1 MRPVLED
8 GTTDSNSHR
17 LPLSDDPSEK
27 LHPFSRANNMLNG
40 SLRRY
45 SQCVKGFVSSLSTVF
60 RNVPYLRAIEVS
72 PFVFF
77 LASRISVA
85 SAGAEPCEAA
95 RPSV

>member
-45 SQCVKGFVSSLSTVF
+45 SQCVKGFVSSLYPGDGRVRAQLSKRGIPIECSQVAPVTGSKALPLFAAPST
-60 RNVPYLRAIEVS
+60 N
-72 PFVFF
+72 
-77 LASRISVA
+77 
-85 SAGAEPCEAA
+85 
-95 RPSV
+95 